1 MGLNQQ
7 VRIQQRTSAVGDDGT
22 PGTTWA
28 DVCTVWAD
36 IRHASGLEQVRAD
49 APMST
54 VRASIRIRQR
64 QGITAAMRVLYG
76 ATAYSIVAVL
86 PDLQDRLMMDLAC
99 EVVA

>member
-7 VRIQQRTSAVGDDGT
+7 VRIQQRTSSVGDDGT
-22 PGTTWA
+22 PATAWA

-36 IRHASGLEQVRAD
+36 IRHVSGLEQVRAD

-76 ATAYSIVAVL
+76 ATAYNIVAVL
-86 PDLQDRLMMDLAC
+86 PNLQDRIYMDLAC